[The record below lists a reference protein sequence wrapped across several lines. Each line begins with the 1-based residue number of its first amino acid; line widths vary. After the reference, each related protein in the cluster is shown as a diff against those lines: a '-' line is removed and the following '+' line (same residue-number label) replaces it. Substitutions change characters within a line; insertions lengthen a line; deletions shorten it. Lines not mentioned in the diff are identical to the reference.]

1 MLTNHFSKTTPVGAA
16 ISSNDSQVNKMKNE
30 RCMSSMNNKQKHQE
44 EKKLLDEGR
53 FLVDNFGVDTDSIKY
68 IILGPVV
75 FILLFLLPIPGLDW
89 QARGGLGILVWMAF
103 WWTSGHIA
111 VAITALV
118 PIFVT
123 TFIPIAPVEEIV
135 QVFSHRIVFL
145 IAGSCAMGAAWQ
157 RWGIAR
163 RLSLKILS
171 FFGNSARKQIWA
183 WFLISALLSSI
194 IADTVTAAVFVPVA
208 VTLLNYLGYDSNSKR
223 WNNKAATNIL
233 LAIAW
238 GASIGSLP
246 TPLGGGQNLLI
257 YEFLNETV
265 GRKVYFYEW
274 TLRML
279 PFTLVF
285 IPFIGFYLSHILQ
298 SEDIKLPGSKEIY
311 KQELKKMGKMKKG
324 EIYSALV
331 FILAVVSAFLEPVY
345 SRHLPF
351 LDPAFIFF
359 SLAFMLFFIPTE
371 EKENVLSIKSMANFP
386 ITVMIVWPSALA
398 LAKVL
403 EFSGLGGLVG
413 SNLINFADGHGIIT
427 FLIFGSVTVLLT
439 NISTNT
445 ASAALLMPII
455 IQLFIS
461 QNLNPVPIILLLT
474 VSVNLSFAIA
484 SGNGC
489 LAVSAGYGV
498 NLKTMFKHGLIIAVS
513 GLILSTVLAY
523 ALDQFLPW
531 WGIL

>member
-1 MLTNHFSKTTPVGAA
+1 MDKE
-16 ISSNDSQVNKMKNE
+16 IKYIE
-30 RCMSSMNNKQKHQE
+30 EE
-44 EKKLLDEGR
+44 EKELKEEGR
-53 FLVDNFGVDTDSIKY
+53 FLVDNFGVDMGNISY
-68 IILGPVV
+68 ILMGPLI
-75 FILLFLLPIPGLDW
+75 FLIIFLLPIPGLDW
-89 QARGGLGILVWMAF
+89 QARGGLGILIWMAF

-123 TFIPIAPVEEIV
+123 TFIPVAPVGEIV
-135 QVFSHRIVFL
+135 RVFSHRIVFL

-208 VTLLNYLGYDSNSKR
+208 VTLLHYLGYDSNTKR

-257 YEFLNETV
+257 YEFLNEAV
-265 GRKVYFYEW
+265 GRKIYFYEW

-279 PFTLVF
+279 PFTIMF
-285 IPFIGFYLSHILQ
+285 IPFIGFYISHILQ
-298 SEDIKLPGSKEIY
+298 SEDVKLPGSKKVYEE
-311 KQELKKMGKMKKG
+311 ELNKMGKMRKG
-324 EIYSALV
+324 ELYSALV
-331 FILAVVSAFLEPVY
+331 FVIAVASAFLEPLY
-345 SRHLPF
+345 ANIFPF

-359 SLAFMLFFIPTE
+359 SLAFLLFFIPTE
-371 EKENVLSIKSMANFP
+371 EKENVLSIKSMGHFP

-403 EFSGLGGLVG
+403 EFSGLAEIIGN
-413 SNLINFADGHGIIT
+413 NLSFFASGYGILT
-427 FLIFGSVTVLLT
+427 FLVFGGVTALLT

-445 ASAALLMPII
+445 ASAALLLPVI

-461 QNLNPVPIILLLT
+461 QGLNPVPIILLLT

-498 NLKTMFKHGLIIAVS
+498 NLKTMFKHGVIIAVI
-513 GLILSTVLAY
+513 GFILSTGLAY
-523 ALDQFLPW
+523 ILDRFLPW
-531 WGIL
+531 WGML

>member
-1 MLTNHFSKTTPVGAA
+1 
-16 ISSNDSQVNKMKNE
+16 
-30 RCMSSMNNKQKHQE
+30 
-44 EKKLLDEGR
+44 
-53 FLVDNFGVDTDSIKY
+53 FLVDNFGVDMGNISY
-68 IILGPVV
+68 ILLGPLI
-75 FILLFLLPIPGLDW
+75 FIILFLLPIPGLDW
-89 QARGGLGILVWMAF
+89 QARGALGILIWMAF

-123 TFIPIAPVEEIV
+123 TFIPIAPVAEIV
-135 QVFSHRIVFL
+135 RVFSHRIVFL

-208 VTLLNYLGYDSNSKR
+208 VTLLHYLGYDSNTKR

-257 YEFLNETV
+257 YEFLNEAV
-265 GRKVYFYEW
+265 GRKIYFYEW
-274 TLRML
+274 TMRML
-279 PFTLVF
+279 PFTLLF
-285 IPFIGFYLSHILQ
+285 IPFIGFYISHILQ
-298 SEDIKLPGSKEIY
+298 SEDVKLPGSKEIY
-311 KQELKKMGKMKKG
+311 QKELNKMGKMKKG

-331 FILAVVSAFLEPVY
+331 FVLAVASAFFEPLY
-345 SRHLPF
+345 AKILPA

-359 SLAFMLFFIPTE
+359 SLAFLLFFIPTE
-371 EKENVLSIKSMANFP
+371 EKENVLSIKSMGRFP

-403 EFSGLGGLVG
+403 EISGLGAIIGNSL
-413 SNLINFADGHGIIT
+413 SNFADGHGIIT
-427 FLIFGSVTVLLT
+427 FFIFGAVTVLLT

-461 QNLNPVPIILLLT
+461 QGLNPVPIILLLT

-498 NLKTMFKHGLIIAVS
+498 NLKTMFKHGIIMAVI
-513 GLILSTVLAY
+513 GLILSTGLAY
-523 ALDQFLPW
+523 ILDQFLPW
-531 WGIL
+531 WGLL

>member
-1 MLTNHFSKTTPVGAA
+1 MENGL
-16 ISSNDSQVNKMKNE
+16 
-30 RCMSSMNNKQKHQE
+30 NNSEK
-44 EKKLLDEGR
+44 EKKLKKGGR
-53 FLVDNFGVDTDSIKY
+53 FLVDNFGVDMGQISY
-68 IILGPVV
+68 ILIGPL
-75 FILLFLLPIPGLDW
+75 IFLAIMLIPIPTLDW
-89 QARGGLGILVWMAF
+89 QARGGLGVLIWMAF

-123 TFIPIAPVEEIV
+123 TFIPIAPVGEIV
-135 QVFSHRIVFL
+135 SVFSHRIVFL

-171 FFGNSARKQIWA
+171 LFGNSARKQIWA

-208 VTLLNYLGYDSNSKR
+208 VTLLKYLGYDSNSKR
-223 WNNKAATNIL
+223 WNNAAATNIL

-257 YEFLNETV
+257 YEFLTEAV
-265 GRKVYFYEW
+265 GRQIYFYEW
-274 TLRML
+274 TIRML
-279 PFTLVF
+279 PFTLFF
-285 IPFIGFYLSHILQ
+285 IPFIGFYLTRILQ
-298 SEDIKLPGSKEIY
+298 KEDVILPGSKEIY
-311 KQELKKMGKMKKG
+311 QKELDKMGKLSKG
-324 EIYSALV
+324 ELYSGLV
-331 FILAVVSAFLEPVY
+331 FVLAVSAAFLEPLY
-345 SRHLPF
+345 TNFLPF

-359 SLAFMLFFIPTE
+359 SLAFLLFFIPTE
-371 EKENVLSIKSMANFP
+371 EHENVLSIKSMGNFP

-403 EFSGLGGLVG
+403 EHSGLAEIIGE
-413 SNLINFADGHGIIT
+413 NLSFFATGHGIIT
-427 FLIFGSVTVLLT
+427 FLIFAGVTVLLT

-445 ASAALLMPII
+445 ASAALLMPVI
-455 IQLFIS
+455 IQLFIA
-461 QNLNPVPIILLLT
+461 QGINPVPIILLLT

-498 NLKTMFKHGLIIAVS
+498 NLKTMFKHGIIIAFL
-513 GLILSTVLAY
+513 GFFLSTFFAFF
-523 ALDQFLPW
+523 LDNILPW
-531 WGIL
+531 WGVL